1 MFIKNFKNIQKKGV
15 SYPSIVD
22 TYEWNKNNEKFEQVK
37 KDWQKTIDENKHLE
51 LKEMIKRNIKP
62 ISDNRAF
69 YGDTTIYA
77 NKSIH
82 DFYKAANT
90 EIVAEPNEQQKV
102 EKVVEQVVN
111 PTVQEPKKEQVEPNA
126 K

>member
-1 MFIKNFKNIQKKGV
+1 MFVKDFKKIQKKAKN
-15 SYPSIVD
+15 YPSVVN
-22 TYEWNKNNEKFEQVK
+22 TFEWNKNNEKFEKVQK
-37 KDWQKTIDENKHLE
+37 NWQDVIDENKHLE

-62 ISDNRAF
+62 ISNERTF
-69 YGDTTIYA
+69 YGDTTIFA

-90 EIVAEPNEQQKV
+90 EIVAEPNDQKKV

-111 PTVQEPKKEQVEPNA
+111 PTVQEQKKEQVDNNA